1 MPHARE
7 KAIIISGG
15 LHPYIIIK
23 PPSVLYSTF
32 PAAVPLIFIAGCRV
46 VEWAC
51 CNFNHNCLDTR
62 FCEFFNLSAARG
74 FASSCNS
81 Y

>member
-7 KAIIISGG
+7 KAIIAGG
-15 LHPYIIIK
+15 LYPYIITK

-46 VEWAC
+46 VE
-51 CNFNHNCLDTR
+51 
-62 FCEFFNLSAARG
+62 
-74 FASSCNS
+74 
-81 Y
+81 